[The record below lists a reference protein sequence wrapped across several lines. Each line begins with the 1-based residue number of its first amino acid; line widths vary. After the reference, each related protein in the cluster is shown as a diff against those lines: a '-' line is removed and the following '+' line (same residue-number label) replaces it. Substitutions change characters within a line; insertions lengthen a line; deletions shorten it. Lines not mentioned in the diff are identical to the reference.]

1 MQYTCDLRFFGSLKE
16 TRIIAHRE
24 WQIHVG
30 QYVTKYEFASIFKHA
45 WTNDTNV
52 ENAVKGFKDAGLLPL
67 DKNAILKTDKLQTIE
82 FFNFGPDSVF
92 EKTKKVES

>member
-1 MQYTCDLRFFGSLKE
+1 MQYTCEVRFFGSLKE

-52 ENAVKGFKDAGLLPL
+52 ENAVKGFKDAGQ
-67 DKNAILKTDKLQTIE
+67 LQTIE